1 MADPTIPEPTAGGA
15 PPPDAPPVSAQDVV
29 SVDASFPPSPTAADI
44 CGFKIPPS
52 FSFNIAINIPFPNFK
67 LPLPFNFSLA
77 LKCDLSDPLDVEVSF
92 GGGRKPT
99 GTESAQ
105 AEDIDY

>member
-1 MADPTIPEPTAGGA
+1 MATPGSGATDAGTP
-15 PPPDAPPVSAQDVV
+15 PPPDAPSVSAQDLVQ
-29 SVDASFPPSPTAADI
+29 VDASFPPSPTAADI
-44 CGFKIPPS
+44 CGFKIPPA
-52 FSFNIAINIPFPNFK
+52 FTFNIAINIPFPNFK

-99 GTESAQ
+99 GTEGMQ